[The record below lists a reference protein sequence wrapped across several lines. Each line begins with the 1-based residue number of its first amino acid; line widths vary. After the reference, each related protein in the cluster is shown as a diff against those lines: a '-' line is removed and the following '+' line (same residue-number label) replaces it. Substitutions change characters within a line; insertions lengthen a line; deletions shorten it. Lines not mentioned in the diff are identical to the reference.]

1 MDQNIILICSGATIF
16 GLIIG
21 LIISKIKEKNNATQ
35 ITKNANRTAEEIIS
49 KAKSEGE
56 AIKKNKIFQ
65 AKERFLELKSEHE
78 KVISSRNNK
87 MAEAEKRTRD
97 KESQISSELSKNKK
111 LGDQLES
118 AKKDYEL
125 RLGLLD
131 KRQEELDKLHKNQV
145 QQLEVIS
152 GISAEDAKTQL
163 VESLKSEAKN
173 DVMSYVQ
180 DKMEEAKLTA
190 EQDAKKIIINT
201 IQRIGTEEA
210 IDNCVS
216 VFNIE

>member
-1 MDQNIILICSGATIF
+1 MDQNIILICSGATVF

-35 ITKNANRTAEEIIS
+35 ITKNAKRTAEEIIS

-131 KRQEELDKLHKNQV
+131 KRQEELDKLHKSQV

-152 GISAEDAKTQL
+152 GISAEDATGDDIVNFGGKL
-163 VESLKSEAKN
+163 GAKF
-173 DVMSYVQ
+173 
-180 DKMEEAKLTA
+180 
-190 EQDAKKIIINT
+190 
-201 IQRIGTEEA
+201 
-210 IDNCVS
+210 
-216 VFNIE
+216 VF